1 MSGQPPIFG
10 PATPR
15 RERLLA
21 LGQDGPMEHNPDA
34 PWYGRLH
41 WQVLTAMVVGA
52 LFGFVGGEEMA
63 DRVGWIGDLFMKL
76 LRMVIVP
83 LVLTSIISGVASVG
97 GGRSLG
103 RLFSKTMGYYVLS
116 SFLAAFVGLL
126 MVNLIRPG
134 VGANLT
140 GTDQQALPELSTPES
155 PIQLLLDIVP
165 QNVVQA
171 AATAD
176 MLALIFF
183 CIVFG
188 AALSTLPDKSRRPL
202 VEFFDALFHVMMTLT
217 SGIIKFLPIGVFA
230 LITRMIGTTGFDAF
244 RPLAMYALTIFS
256 GVTIHFF
263 VSLPILLIL
272 LGRISPRIHFANMR
286 EPLLIA
292 FSTSSSGATLPVT
305 MNVVEEK
312 VGVSNKI
319 ASFVLPMGATIN
331 MDGTAVFECAGALF
345 IAQAMGF
352 DLTIMQ
358 QGIVV
363 LTALLASI
371 GAAAVPSAGL
381 VVIFIVLGAIG
392 LEGPDV
398 NVIVGSML
406 AIDRPLDMYR
416 TAANVFS
423 DSCGAAIIAR
433 SEGETGVD
441 TEVR

>member
-1 MSGQPPIFG
+1 MVLG
-10 PATPR
+10 
-15 RERLLA
+15 A
-21 LGQDGPMEHNPDA
+21 L
-34 PWYGRLH
+34 
-41 WQVLTAMVVGA
+41 VGA
-52 LFGFVGGEEMA
+52 QFGEPMA

-76 LRMVIVP
+76 LRMIIVP

-97 GGRSLG
+97 GGRALG
-103 RLFSKTMGYYVLS
+103 RLFSKTLGYYVLS

-140 GTDQQALPELSTPES
+140 GTDQQALPELSTPDS

-165 QNVVQA
+165 QNVIQA

-188 AALSTLPDKSRRPL
+188 AALTTLPDKTREPL
-202 VEFFDALFHVMMTLT
+202 VQFFEALFHVMMNLT

-230 LITRMIGTTGFDAF
+230 LITRMVGTTGFDAF

-256 GVTIHFF
+256 GVSIHFF
-263 VSLPILLIL
+263 VSLPLLLIL
-272 LGRISPRIHFANMR
+272 IGRISPRIHFANMS

-305 MNVVEEK
+305 MKVVEEK

-319 ASFVLPMGATIN
+319 ASFVLPMGATVN

-345 IAQAMGF
+345 IAQALGF

-358 QGIVV
+358 QAIVV
-363 LTALLASI
+363 MTALLASI

-381 VVIFIVLGAIG
+381 VVIFIVLEAIG
-392 LEGPDV
+392 LRGPDV

-416 TAANVFS
+416 TAVNIFS

-441 TEVR
+441 SEVR